1 MLLRLSPAITLI
13 VLAVPITLGIVCT
26 ILPAFGIFSAIGG
39 TSLSLHGW
47 RELFATPGF
56 PTALRLAFT
65 TGVLATAL
73 SLLFAIGFCATT
85 AQRPAFLFLR
95 RWLAPLLAS
104 PHSTMAL
111 GFAFLVMPS
120 GWLMRL
126 LSPWATGFDRPPINL
141 VTVQDPFGL
150 TLVSGLILKETP
162 YLILMILAASAQIP
176 VDRTLSAACALG
188 QRPAVAWLKAIF
200 PQIYPQIR
208 LPIFAVLAFALSVV
222 DVALILGPSS
232 PPPLAVLATRW
243 FANYDLGLYFLAA
256 AAATLQLVLVISCI
270 GIWRTAEVP
279 LANAARY
286 WIERGA
292 PDRLSGHLV
301 RVAST
306 GAIVVGALGLLS
318 LLGMGLWSVA
328 KAWRFPDDFP
338 SGWQIDLLVRH
349 ADQILASAGTTC
361 VIGALSVLVALVLTL
376 ACLENE
382 QRRGLRPGTVAL
394 WLLYMPLL
402 VPQIA
407 FLFGVQTLLIR
418 MDLDGTLIAVV
429 WVHVIF
435 VLPYVFL
442 SLAEPFRALDPHY
455 AASAAALGAKPC
467 RIFVAIK
474 LPLLTRSILV
484 AAAVGF
490 AVSVGQYL
498 PTLFAGAGR
507 VVTLTTEAVTL
518 AGGADRRIIGTL
530 ALVQSALPLTVYGV
544 ALAVPAILFRNRREL
559 SI

>member
-13 VLAVPITLGIVCT
+13 VLAVPITLGTLCT
-26 ILPAFGIFSAIGG
+26 ILPAFGIFVAIGG

-56 PTALRLAFT
+56 PTALRLALT
-65 TGVLATAL
+65 TGVTATAL
-73 SLLFAIGFCATT
+73 SLLFAVGFCATA
-85 AQRPAFLFLR
+85 AQRPMFLFLR

-104 PHSTMAL
+104 PHSAMAL

-126 LSPWATGFDRPPINL
+126 LSPWATGFDRPPVDL
-141 VTVQDPFGL
+141 VTVQDPLGL
-150 TLVSGLILKETP
+150 ALVGGLMLKETP
-162 YLILMILAASAQIP
+162 YLVLMILAASAQVP
-176 VDRTLSAACALG
+176 VDRTLSAARALG
-188 QRPAVAWLKAIF
+188 QRPAVAWLKAVF

-208 LPIFAVLAFALSVV
+208 LPVFAVLAFSLSVV
-222 DVALILGPSS
+222 DVALILGPGS

-243 FANYDLGLYFLAA
+243 FADYDLGLYFPAA
-256 AAATLQLVLVISCI
+256 AAATLQLVLVIFCI
-270 GIWRTAEVP
+270 VAWRAAEVP
-279 LANAARY
+279 LSNAARH
-286 WIERGA
+286 WIERGGS
-292 PDRLSGHLV
+292 DRLSGLLV
-301 RVAST
+301 CAAGG

-328 KAWRFPDDFP
+328 KAWRFPDAFP
-338 SGWQIDLLVRH
+338 TSWQIDILVKQ
-349 ADQILASAGTTC
+349 ADHTLASAGATSA
-361 VIGALSVLVALVLTL
+361 IGVLSVLVALLLTL

-382 QRRGLRPGTVAL
+382 QRRALRPGTMAL
-394 WLLYMPLL
+394 WLLYVPLL

-407 FLFGVQTLLIR
+407 FLFGVQVLLIR
-418 MDLDGTLIAVV
+418 TGLDGTLFAVV
-429 WVHVIF
+429 WAHVIF

-442 SLAEPFRALDPHY
+442 SLADPFRALDPRY
-455 AASAAALGAKPC
+455 AAGAAALGAKPG
-467 RIFVAIK
+467 RIFLAVK
-474 LPLLTRSILV
+474 LPLLARPVLV

-518 AGGADRRIIGTL
+518 AGGADRRIIGML
-530 ALVQSALPLTVYGV
+530 ALAQSALPLFAYGV
-544 ALAVPAILFRNRREL
+544 ALAVPTLLFRNRRDL
-559 SI
+559 SR